1 MADVPPRGATR
12 LRVAGGTG
20 STPGS
25 AGEEVEAVRDPMV
38 AGLPGAVAL
47 LGGHRADPHAPL
59 AAAVVGPGGA
69 GKSAVLSAL
78 VRSARRRGVATRRIR
93 ARDTVPFP
101 SDEDALLLVDDAHTL
116 DEATLAEL
124 TDVADDPDARLVV
137 TARPWPCPRAL
148 STLWLALGR
157 ERAPVTLEP
166 LTVAGTADRA
176 SAALGSRCPP
186 ALAATLR
193 RLSGGSPAVTDR
205 LVTQLRDAGPRAVTA
220 AAERG
225 ASEIPP
231 GVFDLLRHEIGGLD
245 DGTRRLLLA
254 LAVGAP
260 RVPAAL
266 ADVLEIDRT
275 TLEDRRDR
283 ARASGLLLP
292 TTDDR
297 DRAAELGAPGE
308 AVPPLARRSLVRLV
322 AADERLDLERRI
334 AEQALA
340 RGAPVLGPA
349 RRLLGSGLR
358 GGELPRVFTAA
369 GDEALASAP
378 HLAGALYADAVAA
391 GAPPESVV
399 LRRAE
404 AAALAG
410 DLDTALRLADPV
422 TSGPDPAE
430 RARAV
435 TVVAVVM
442 GHRGT
447 GRRAAAMLAAEP
459 GLGPLAAP
467 GLVGTGD
474 RARAEAL
481 PEGGPAIG
489 STTVRSAVALTAEG
503 LLTSLRP
510 DAGAASAALSDL
522 TRAASL
528 LEPLGSGVLLPD
540 SPSALAALVAL
551 HAGELDV
558 AESVLRRAVATT
570 PGGPALAPRHHLLL
584 AWVAMVRGDVVGLRE
599 HVAAARGPRPPEPR
613 DELTA
618 AALEIAVARRTG
630 DSVGLKAAWS
640 RAREALVR
648 HPVDLFV
655 LLPLGELL
663 VGAARLRERSAVRV
677 AWEAADALLTSLGDP
692 PLWRATTGWYAFAA
706 AVTAE
711 DGPEAERQL
720 GALRAVADSSVLAG
734 ALTRGAEVWLA
745 ALDGEVDAAAVEG
758 AARGLHRC
766 GWTWDGARLAG
777 EGAIRTR
784 DRRDM
789 ATLLACARS
798 LADAGRPAS
807 DAPEAVPTPGL
818 PTDPG
823 EVTLSEREREVA
835 RLVLAGLTHKQIGA
849 QLYISA
855 KTVEH
860 HVARI
865 RQRLGST
872 SRGELFARLREL
884 VGGPG

>member
-1 MADVPPRGATR
+1 MPGR
-12 LRVAGGTG
+12 LRAVG
-20 STPGS
+20 
-25 AGEEVEAVRDPMV
+25 GEEVGAARDPMV

-47 LGGHRADPHAPL
+47 LAAHRADPRAPL
-59 AAAVVGPGGA
+59 TAAVVGPGGS

-78 VRSARRRGVATRRIR
+78 VRSARRRGVTTRRIR
-93 ARDTVPFP
+93 SGDTVPFP
-101 SDEDALLLVDDAHTL
+101 SDEDALLLVDDAHAL

-157 ERAPVTLEP
+157 DRAPVSLEP
-166 LTVAGTADRA
+166 LTVAGTGDRA
-176 SAALGSRCPP
+176 SALLGSRCPP
-186 ALAATLR
+186 ALATTLR
-193 RLSGGSPAVTDR
+193 RLSGGSPAVVDR
-205 LVTQLRDAGPRAVTA
+205 LVTQIRDAGTRAVSA

-225 ASEIPP
+225 SQEVPH
-231 GVFDLLRHEIGGLD
+231 GVLDLLRHEVGGLD

-254 LAVGAP
+254 LAVGGP
-260 RVPAAL
+260 RVPAPL
-266 ADVLEIDRT
+266 ADVLGIDRT
-275 TLEDRRDR
+275 TLEDRRER

-292 TTDDR
+292 
-297 DRAAELGAPGE
+297 APEAPAELGAPREG
-308 AVPPLARRSLVRLV
+308 VPPLARRSLVRLA

-340 RGAPVLGPA
+340 RGASVLGPA

-358 GGELPRVFTAA
+358 GGDLPRVFTAA

-378 HLAGALYADAVAA
+378 HLAVALYADAVAA

-410 DLDTALRLADPV
+410 DLDTALRLADPL
-422 TSGPDPAE
+422 TAAADDRD

-435 TVVAVVM
+435 TVVATVM
-442 GHRGT
+442 AHRGM
-447 GRRAAAMLAAEP
+447 GRRAAEMLAEEP
-459 GLGPLAAP
+459 GLRAWAAP
-467 GLVGTGD
+467 GLVGNGD
-474 RARAEAL
+474 RERAAL
-481 PEGGPAIG
+481 PADGVALG
-489 STTVRSAVALTAEG
+489 STTVRSAAALTAEG
-503 LLTSLRP
+503 ILTSLRP
-510 DAGAASAALSDL
+510 DPGAAAAALSEL

-528 LEPLGSGVLLPD
+528 LEPLGAGVLLPD

-551 HAGELDV
+551 HAGEVDV
-558 AESVLRRAVATT
+558 AESVLRRAVETT
-570 PGGPALAPRHHLLL
+570 SGGPALAPRHQLLL
-584 AWVAMVRGDVVGLRE
+584 AWVAMVRGDVAGLRE
-599 HVAAARGPRPPEPR
+599 HVAAARSGGPLEPR
-613 DELTA
+613 DELPA
-618 AALEIAVARRTG
+618 AALEIGVARRTG
-630 DSVGLKAAWS
+630 DSAGLKAAWG

-677 AWEAADALLTSLGDP
+677 AWDAADALLTSLGDP
-692 PLWRATTGWYAFAA
+692 PLWRATTSWYALAA
-706 AVTAE
+706 AVTA
-711 DGPEAERQL
+711 DDVPEAERQL
-720 GALRAVADSSVLAG
+720 EALRAVAPSSVLAG
-734 ALTRGAEVWLA
+734 ALTRCAEVWLA
-745 ALDGEVDAAAVEG
+745 ALAGEVDAAAVES
-758 AARGLHRC
+758 AARGLHRL

-777 EGAIRTR
+777 EAAIRTR
-784 DRRDM
+784 DRRAM

-798 LADAGRPAS
+798 LADSGRPAP
-807 DAPEAVPTPGL
+807 DGAEAVPTSGL
-818 PTDPG
+818 VG
-823 EVTLSEREREVA
+823 EVGEVALSDREREVA

-872 SRGELFARLREL
+872 SRGELFAQLREL

>member
-1 MADVPPRGATR
+1 MAGR
-12 LRVAGGTG
+12 LRAAGGD
-20 STPGS
+20 
-25 AGEEVEAVRDPMV
+25 EVEAARDPMV

-47 LGGHRADPHAPL
+47 LAAHRADPGAPL

-69 GKSAVLSAL
+69 GKSALISAL
-78 VRSARRRGVATRRIR
+78 VRSARRRGISTRRIR
-93 ARDTVPFP
+93 SGDTVPFP

-124 TDVADDPDARLVV
+124 TDVADDPDVRLVV

-157 ERAPVTLEP
+157 DRAPVTLEP
-166 LTVAGTADRA
+166 LTPEGTADRA
-176 SAALGSRCPP
+176 SALLGSRCPP
-186 ALAATLR
+186 GLAGTLR
-193 RLSGGSPAVTDR
+193 RLSGGSPAVVDR
-205 LVTQLRDAGPRAVTA
+205 LVTQIRDAGPRAVAA

-225 ASEIPP
+225 SQEVPP
-231 GVFDLLRHEIGGLD
+231 GVLDLLRHEVGGLD
-245 DGTRRLLLA
+245 VGTRRLLLA

-266 ADVLEIDRT
+266 ADVLDVDRT
-275 TLEDRRDR
+275 SLEDLLER
-283 ARASGLLLP
+283 ARAAGLLLP
-292 TTDDR
+292 TGSGPGD
-297 DRAAELGAPGE
+297 ELGAPAE
-308 AVPPLARRSLVRLV
+308 QVPPLAGRTVIRLG

-340 RGAPVLGPA
+340 RGASVLGPA

-369 GDEALASAP
+369 GDEAIASAP

-391 GAPPESVV
+391 GAAPESVV

-404 AAALAG
+404 AAALSG

-422 TSGPDPAE
+422 TTREDPGE

-435 TVVAVVM
+435 TVVATVMTHRGM
-442 GHRGT
+442 GH
-447 GRRAAAMLAAEP
+447 AAATMLAQVPA
-459 GLGPLAAP
+459 LQDLAVP
-467 GLVGTGD
+467 GLVAAGD
-474 RARAEAL
+474 HDVAVSVHRAS
-481 PEGGPAIG
+481 GSGPG
-489 STTVRSAVALTAEG
+489 STTVRSAIALAAG
-503 LLTSLRP
+503 GVLTSLGP
-510 DAGAASAALSDL
+510 EPGAGATALSEL

-528 LEPLGSGVLLPD
+528 VEPLGGGVLLPD

-551 HAGELDV
+551 HAGEVDV
-558 AESVLRRAVATT
+558 ADSVLRRACDTG
-570 PGGPALAPRHHLLL
+570 PGGPALAPRHHLLR
-584 AWVAMVRGDVVGLRE
+584 AWVAMVRGDLPGLTE
-599 HVAAARGPRPPEPR
+599 QVAAARGSRLALEPR
-613 DELTA
+613 DELPA
-618 AALEIAVARRTG
+618 AAIEVGAARRTG
-630 DSVGLKAAWS
+630 DSTALRAAWG

-655 LLPLGELL
+655 LLPLGELA
-663 VGAARLRERSAVRV
+663 VGAARLRDRAAIRS
-677 AWEAADALLTSLGDP
+677 AWEAADALLCDLGDP
-692 PLWRATTGWYAFAA
+692 PLWRVATSWYGLAA

-711 DGPEAERQL
+711 DVPDAERHL
-720 GALRAVADSSVLAG
+720 EVLSSLADRFPLATALDAAARA
-734 ALTRGAEVWLA
+734 WLA
-745 ALDGEVDAAAVEG
+745 ALAGDVDPVVVEH
-758 AARGLHRC
+758 AARGLHRL

-777 EGAIRTR
+777 EAAIRTP
-784 DRRDM
+784 DRRVM

-798 LADAGRPAS
+798 MADTGRPAP
-807 DAPEAVPTPGL
+807 DGAEAIPTSGL
-818 PTDPG
+818 LGDTG
-823 EVTLSEREREVA
+823 KVALSEREAEVA

-865 RQRLGST
+865 RQRLGSS
-872 SRGELFARLREL
+872 SRGELFAQLREL